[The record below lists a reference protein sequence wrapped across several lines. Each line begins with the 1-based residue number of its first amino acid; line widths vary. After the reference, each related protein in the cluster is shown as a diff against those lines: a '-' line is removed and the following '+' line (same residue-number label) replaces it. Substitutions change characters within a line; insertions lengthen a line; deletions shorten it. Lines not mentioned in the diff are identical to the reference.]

1 MKIKSLTFC
10 LLIVTIFLSCK
21 KEELLNAG
29 NSGNTYVPILS
40 KVMIDN
46 QPVSEYLYTSS
57 NLISQE
63 KSKFDLRLHYYNDN
77 GMLLTTE
84 SYGNDDLLSTDLKII
99 ETAMNKKELITM
111 ENSKKVGTITYEY
124 NINGQLI
131 KTTCSLPSSG
141 SPEYSDFSYGNNNKI
156 NRQTMYWEN
165 TATGYIDYSY
175 DGKGNLIKEMLY
187 YLPST
192 GVAELMTT
200 TAYSLDNQ
208 PNPYKSSSR
217 LLTPGITTNLNNIV
231 KETYTIHLA
240 AAQGP
245 DKVQNTETSYQYN
258 SIGYPLSKNGNVTY
272 IYK

>member
-1 MKIKSLTFC
+1 MKIKSMIFC
-10 LLIVTIFLSCK
+10 LLFLTIFLSCK

-29 NSGNTYVPILS
+29 NSGNTYVPILN
-40 KVMIDN
+40 KVLIDN
-46 QPVSEYLYTSS
+46 QSVYEYLYTAS

-63 KSKFDLRLHYYNDN
+63 KSKFDLMLHNYDGN
-77 GMLLTTE
+77 GLLVTTE

-99 ETAMNKKELITM
+99 ENAMNKKEWITT
-111 ENSKKVGTITYEY
+111 ENGKKVGMITYEY

-131 KTTCSLPSSG
+131 KTTYSLPSSG
-141 SPEYSDFSYGNNNKI
+141 SPEYSAFSYGNNNKI

-192 GVAELMTT
+192 GNAELMTT
-200 TAYSLDNQ
+200 IAYSLDNQ
-208 PNPYKSSSR
+208 PNPYKSTSR
-217 LLTPGITTNLNNIV
+217 LMTPGITTNLNNII

-240 AAQGP
+240 ADQGP
-245 DKVQNTETSYQYN
+245 DKVQITETTYQYN
-258 SIGYPLSKNGNVTY
+258 SMGYPLSKNGNVTY